1 MKLVH
6 LSDLHLGKRMNG
18 FSMLEDQAYILQQ
31 ILTVIDGEKPQA
43 VLIAGDVYDKL
54 IPPGEAVELFD
65 DFLVSLSNRG
75 ISVFVISGNHDS
87 PERLAFGSRLMD
99 GSGIHL
105 APVYSAMVQPI
116 FLEDAFGPVGFYM
129 LPFLRPVNVRRF
141 FPEEPIQTSTDAIRT
156 ALRDLTMDTSRRNVL
171 ITHQF
176 VTGATRSESESV
188 SVGGTDNVDVSVFDG
203 FDYVALGHIHS
214 PQSIGRET
222 VRFCGTPLKY
232 SVSEKDQQKS
242 VTVVELGPKGQTAVR
257 TVPLTPLRDLR
268 EKRGS
273 YEELTLREN
282 YVHENTEDYLHVIL
296 TDEEDIPNAVGRL
309 RTIYPN
315 LIKLDYDNT
324 RTRAGALAQA
334 PEDLERKSELEL
346 FQDFYRQQNG
356 KPMTQEQA
364 ALCARLIQE
373 IKEAEE

>member
-6 LSDLHLGKRMNG
+6 ISDLHLGKRVNG
-18 FSMLEDQAYILQQ
+18 FSMLEDQTYILER
-31 ILTVIDGEKPQA
+31 ILEVIDAEKPQA

-65 DFLVSLSNRG
+65 RFLVSLSNRK
-75 ISVFVISGNHDS
+75 ITAFVISGNHDA
-87 PERLAFGSRLMD
+87 PERLSFGSRLMD

-105 APVYSAMVQPI
+105 APVYNAMVQPF
-116 FLEDAFGPVGFYM
+116 FLEDEFGTVGFYM
-129 LPFLRPVNVRRF
+129 LPFLRPANVRRF
-141 FPEEPIQTSTDAIRT
+141 FPEEPTGTYTEAIRT
-156 ALRDLTMDTSRRNVL
+156 ALGDLNVDFSRRNIL
-171 ITHQF
+171 MTHQF
-176 VTGATRSESESV
+176 VTGASRSDSESV
-188 SVGGTDNVDVSVFDG
+188 TVGGTDNVDVSTFDG
-203 FDYVALGHIHS
+203 FDYVALGHIHG

-222 VRFCGTPLKY
+222 VRYCGTPLKY
-232 SVSEKDQQKS
+232 SVSEKDQRKS

-273 YEELTLREN
+273 YEELTLRANYEN
-282 YVHENTEDYLHVIL
+282 ENTEDYLHIIL
-296 TDEEDIPNAVGRL
+296 TDEEDIPNTVGRL
-309 RTIYPN
+309 RTVYPN
-315 LIKLDYDNT
+315 LMKLDYDNT

-334 PEDLERKSELEL
+334 PEELERKSELEL

-356 KPMTQEQA
+356 KPMTEEQA

-373 IKEAEE
+373 IKEAET